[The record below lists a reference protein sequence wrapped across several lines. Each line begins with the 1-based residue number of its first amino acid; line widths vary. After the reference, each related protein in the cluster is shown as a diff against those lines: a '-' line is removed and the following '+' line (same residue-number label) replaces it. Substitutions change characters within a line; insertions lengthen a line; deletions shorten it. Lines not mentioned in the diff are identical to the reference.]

1 VLLFTS
7 GVTAGG
13 DEATAREDF
22 PQNRT
27 QKCITAVDNA
37 MTPA

>member
-7 GVTAGG
+7 GVIAGG
-13 DEATAREDF
+13 DEAMAREDF

-27 QKCITAVDNA
+27 EKRITAVDNA